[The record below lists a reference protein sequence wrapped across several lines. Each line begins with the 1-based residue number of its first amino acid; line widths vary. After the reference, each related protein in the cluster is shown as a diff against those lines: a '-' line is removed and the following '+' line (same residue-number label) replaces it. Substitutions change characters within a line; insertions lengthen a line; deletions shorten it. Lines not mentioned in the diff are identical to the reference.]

1 MNTKDKKE
9 SKKKKISLFEW
20 FSSANGKDKKGTQIV
35 IIIIVCCLLLFYYI
49 LHVDALKREDP
60 WISSLEAWNQ
70 GFAHI
75 TRSPLDILP
84 IRSSSITTFFS
95 ILLCLSLGGF
105 LYYNNQ
111 KMRKHYNSETALGDA
126 TLMETNELEEFH
138 KELTDPFG
146 EPYAE
151 GQNNTIWSED
161 IQLSLNTKK
170 TGLTVNALVIGG
182 TGTGKSY
189 RIIGPNTL
197 QRHSSYLITDPSG
210 DLYAQ
215 YAPYLEYYGYR
226 IKVLNLDHM
235 EQSNHYNPFRYI
247 HSDKD
252 IEILVT
258 MLISNTTNPDA
269 KGEKFWED
277 CERALLCATISY
289 LWHYEPK
296 ERQTFQRVLR
306 MIRKADVS
314 ENDEDKISDMDRMM
328 NNVRTEHPED
338 TFTTSQ
344 YDTFKLGAGKTL
356 KSILISC
363 AVRLQA
369 FDLAD
374 VQTLTNTDDI
384 NLENI
389 ADEKTAVFII
399 IPTGE
404 STFNYIG
411 GMLYSQLFHALY
423 RYAENTAKYGILC
436 MDQDGEVFK
445 TIRAA
450 NLQEKEA
457 AKEKA
462 KLYLESLKTAKVIEN
477 EKFKRTVGEKSISWY
492 EIRSED
498 QKVMFGHRG
507 SKEEAEAALKKMQK
521 GYIIE
526 NASQSN
532 EGRRCPIHVRMLLD
546 EFKNTGKIPDFE
558 LRIATIRKYEIST
571 LIILQSIA
579 QIKQLYND
587 NWETI
592 TANCDVIEYI
602 GGGIDQTTQKW
613 LSDAL
618 GKETRVIQNMSFSK
632 TGGSTSNNLQG
643 VELFSVSKL
652 RTMPKGTGLVI
663 VRGKN
668 ALHGNLYDTV
678 KHPMWDIKNSFP
690 AEEYNPAKQAYLCN
704 IYEDD
709 FLHNERLE
717 KEKEEK
723 NKEVLMAPKTVD
735 EEALDTSREKEQK
748 EKEYN
753 REDERIES
761 TSILGTEIMT
771 HSVEDILNAFRI
783 NSEAGCDELLD
794 AMFLED
800 PDQSFEFSSKAPS
813 Y

>member
-1 MNTKDKKE
+1 MKDKRE
-9 SKKKKISLFEW
+9 SKKKISIFEC
-20 FSSANGKDKKGTQIV
+20 FSSANGKEKKWIQLVSV
-35 IIIIVCCLLLFYYI
+35 IAACCLLLFYYI

-60 WISSLEAWNQ
+60 WINTLDAWNQ

-75 TRSPLDILP
+75 TRAPFDILP
-84 IRSSSITTFFS
+84 IRGSSIATFFS
-95 ILLCLSLGGF
+95 ILLFSLIGGF

-111 KMRKHYNSETALGDA
+111 KLRKHYNSETALGEA
-126 TLMETNELEEFH
+126 TLMATNELEEFH
-138 KELTDPFG
+138 KAFTDPFG

-151 GQNNTIWSED
+151 GRNNTIWSED

-170 TGLTVNALVIGG
+170 TGLTVNSLVIGG
-182 TGTGKSY
+182 NGTGKSF
-189 RIIGPNTL
+189 RIIGPNIL

-210 DLYAQ
+210 ELYAQ

-277 CERALLCATISY
+277 CERALLCAIISY
-289 LWHYEPK
+289 LWHYEPR

-306 MIRKADVS
+306 MIRKADIS
-314 ENDEDKISDMDRMM
+314 EENTDKNEKSDLDEMM
-328 NNVRTEHPED
+328 NAVRKHYPED

-369 FDLAD
+369 FDLSD
-374 VQTLTNTDDI
+374 VQKLTNTDDM
-384 NLENI
+384 NLENV
-389 ADEKTAVFII
+389 ADEKTAVFVI

-411 GMLYSQLFHALY
+411 GMLFSQLFHSLY

-436 MDQDGEVFK
+436 VDQEGEVFK
-445 TIRAA
+445 TFRAT
-450 NLQEKEA
+450 NLQEKEVA
-457 AKEKA
+457 RKKA
-462 KLYLESLKTAKVIEN
+462 ELYIESLRTANVIEN
-477 EKFKRTVGEKSISWY
+477 EEFKRIDGEKSISWH
-492 EIRSED
+492 EIRSANN
-498 QKVMFGHRG
+498 KIIFGYRG
-507 SKEEAEAALKKMQK
+507 SKKEAEAALKKMK
-521 GYIIE
+521 NGYILE
-526 NASQSN
+526 NSAQSN
-532 EGRRCPIHVRMLLD
+532 EGRRCPIHVRLLLD

-558 LRIATIRKYEIST
+558 QKIATIRKYEIST

-579 QIKQLYND
+579 QIKQLYKD

-592 TANCDVIEYI
+592 SANCDVIEYI

-613 LSDAL
+613 LSDSL

-652 RTMPKGTGLVI
+652 RTMPIGTGLII

-668 ALHGNLYDTV
+668 ALQGNLYNTA

-690 AEEYNPAKQAYLCN
+690 AEEYNPTKQAYLCDV
-704 IYEDD
+704 YKDD
-709 FLHNERLE
+709 FLYKERQAR
-717 KEKEEK
+717 EKEEK
-723 NKEVLMAPKTVD
+723 DKAVSVAPKTVE

-748 EKEYN
+748 EKEYD

-771 HSVEDILNAFRI
+771 HSVEDILNEFGI
-783 NSEAGCDELLD
+783 NSEAGCDELLE

>member
-1 MNTKDKKE
+1 MSTKDKETNETKQKIIGWFTVAKNKG
-9 SKKKKISLFEW
+9 KK
-20 FSSANGKDKKGTQIV
+20 NTQLV
-35 IIIIVCCLLLFYYI
+35 SIIIGGCLALFYYI

-60 WISSLEAWNQ
+60 WISSLDAWNQ
-70 GFAHI
+70 GFKHI
-75 TRSPLDILP
+75 QDKPFDVFP
-84 IRSSSITTFFS
+84 IHGSSIATFFS
-95 ILLCLSLGGF
+95 ILLFSALGAF

-111 KMRKHYNSETALGDA
+111 KLRKHYNSETALGDA
-126 TLMETNELEEFH
+126 TLMAANELEEFH
-138 KELTDPFG
+138 KNFTDPFG
-146 EPYAE
+146 KPYAE
-151 GQNNTIWSED
+151 GRNNTIWSED
-161 IQLSLNTKK
+161 IQLSLNTEK

-182 TGTGKSY
+182 TGTGKSF
-189 RIIGPNTL
+189 RIIGPNIL

-258 MLISNTTNPDA
+258 MLISNTTDADA

-277 CERALLCATISY
+277 CERALLCAVISY
-289 LWHYEPK
+289 IWHYEDK
-296 ERQTFQRVLR
+296 KKQTFKNVLNT
-306 MIRKADVS
+306 IRKADIS
-314 ENDEDKISDMDRMM
+314 ENKENKDSDLDELME
-328 NNVRTEHPED
+328 NVRKNNPD
-338 TFTTSQ
+338 DKFTTSQ

-374 VQTLTNTDDI
+374 VQKLTDTDDM

-423 RYAENTAKYGILC
+423 RYSENTAKYGILC
-436 MDQDGEVFK
+436 MDQNGEVIK
-445 TIRAA
+445 TFRAA
-450 NLQEKEA
+450 SLQEKEVA
-457 AKEKA
+457 REKA
-462 KLYLESLKTAKVIEN
+462 ELYLESIKTAKVIEN
-477 EKFKRTVGEKSISWY
+477 EKFKRTDGEKVISWY
-492 EIRSED
+492 EIRSENNEIL
-498 QKVMFGHRG
+498 FGHRG
-507 SKEEAEAALKKMQK
+507 SQEEAEAALEKMKK
-521 GYIIE
+521 GYVLE

-532 EGRRCPIHVRMLLD
+532 KGRRCPIHVRLLLD

-558 LRIATIRKYEIST
+558 QKISTIRKYQIST
-571 LIILQSIA
+571 TIILQSAA
-579 QIKQLYND
+579 QIRQLYKED
-587 NWETI
+587 WETI

-613 LSDAL
+613 LSESL

-632 TGGSTSNNLQG
+632 SGGSTSNNLQG
-643 VELFSVSKL
+643 VELVSLSKL
-652 RTMPKGTGLVI
+652 RTMPIGNGLII

-668 ALHGNLYDTV
+668 AIQGKLYNTA
-678 KHPMWDIKNSFP
+678 KHDMWNIKCSFP
-690 AEEYNPAKQAYLCN
+690 AEEYNPEKQAYLCD
-704 IYEDD
+704 IYKDD
-709 FLHNERLE
+709 FLYDVR
-717 KEKEEK
+717 KKEEEEKKK
-723 NKEVLMAPKTVD
+723 NAVSVAPKTVEQ
-735 EEALDTSREKEQK
+735 EELDNTRSKEQEARK
-748 EKEYN
+748 EEQ
-753 REDERIES
+753 EDERIET
-761 TSILGTEIMT
+761 TSLSGTVVTT
-771 HSVEDILNAFRI
+771 HSAEDIVNAFGI
-783 NSEAGCDELLD
+783 KTEAECDDLLND
-794 AMFLED
+794 MFLED
-800 PDQSFEFSSKAPS
+800 MDQSFEFSSQAPS